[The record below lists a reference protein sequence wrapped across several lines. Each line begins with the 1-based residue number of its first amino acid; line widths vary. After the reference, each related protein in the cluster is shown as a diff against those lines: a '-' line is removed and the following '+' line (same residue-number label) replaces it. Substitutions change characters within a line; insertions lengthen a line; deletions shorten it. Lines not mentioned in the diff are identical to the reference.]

1 MSLELLWVWS
11 KRRGFRGNQY
21 ENIKFQGGWGDEL
34 TGNLGLTIER
44 IADILKM
51 EVQIFLENPRKNGTN
66 DAKQPTSWD
75 ISV

>member
-1 MSLELLWVWS
+1 MKS
-11 KRRGFRGNQY
+11 
-21 ENIKFQGGWGDEL
+21 IKFQGGWGDEL

-51 EVQIFLENPRKNGTN
+51 ELQFFLENPRKNGTN